1 MIHAIETF
9 AIKTPSGNYIIRSDF
24 KTEYEVIEYASKL
37 TGMELW
43 SELMRRG
50 YKVVKVAITEVE

>member
-9 AIKTPSGNYIIRSDF
+9 AIKTPSGDYIIQSDF